1 MSLLEVTGLNS
12 YYGDS
17 HILFDVALRVEQHE
31 VVALLGRNGAGKSTT
46 LKSLMGVLQPRSG
59 RVVLD
64 GLDLAGKKSH
74 TIAQAGIQ
82 LVPEDRRIFGS
93 LNVEEN
99 ILLAGLTAKSKW
111 PLDRIYEMF
120 PRLKERRGSRG
131 TDLSG
136 GEQQMLAIAR
146 ALVRDPKLILLDE
159 PFEGLAP
166 VIVRDLMNA
175 CRKLVEAGQTIIL
188 VEQNLAAT
196 LALAKRAYIINN
208 GHIVH
213 EGPAGEIKADP
224 DVLQRYLGV

>member
-1 MSLLEVTGLNS
+1 MSLLEVQSLNS

-17 HILFDVALRVEQHE
+17 HILFDVALRVDAHE

-46 LKSLMGVLQPRSG
+46 LKSLMGLVRPRSG
-59 RVVLD
+59 SIVFD
-64 GLDLAGKKSH
+64 GEDLAGKPAH
-74 TIAQAGIQ
+74 IVARAGMQ
-82 LVPEDRRIFGS
+82 LVPEERRIFGS

-99 ILLAGLTAKSKW
+99 LVLGSLTAPNAW
-111 PLDRIYEMF
+111 PLERIYEIF
-120 PRLKERRGSRG
+120 PRLAERRTSRG

-146 ALVRDPKLILLDE
+146 ALIRDPKVILLDE

-166 VIVRDLMNA
+166 VIVRDLMAA
-175 CRKLVEAGQTIIL
+175 CRKLVEAGQTIVL

-196 LALAKRAYIINN
+196 LALAHRAYIINN

-213 EGPAGEIKADP
+213 EGPAAEIRARP
-224 DVLQRYLGV
+224 EVLQRHLGV

>member
-1 MSLLEVTGLNS
+1 MSLLEVKGLNS

-17 HILFDVALRVEQHE
+17 HILFDIDLRVEKNE

-46 LKSLMGVLQPRSG
+46 LKSLMGVVTPRTGSI
-59 RVVLD
+59 LFD
-64 GLDLAGKKSH
+64 GADIAGKKAH
-74 TIAQAGIQ
+74 AIARAGMQ
-82 LVPEDRRIFGS
+82 LVPEERRIFGS

-99 ILLAGLTAKSKW
+99 IILAGLTAQARW
-111 PLDRIYEMF
+111 PLDRIYHMF
-120 PRLKERRGSRG
+120 PRLQQRRTSRG

-146 ALVRDPKLILLDE
+146 ALVRSPKILLLDE

-166 VIVRDLMNA
+166 VIVRDLVKA
-175 CRKLVEAGQTIIL
+175 CRDLAAMGQTIIL

-196 LALAKRAYIINN
+196 LALASRVYIINN

-213 EGPAGEIKADP
+213 EGVADEIKADP
-224 DVLQRYLGV
+224 QLLQRYLGV